1 MGRAA
6 GASLAGGRAGGHYL
20 ATTRARKARHQCCMS
35 HHQGLRIAK
44 SEVGARRPGPG
55 RGPPVAWFVELA
67 VVEQQAKNIMQAEV
81 VSILLADTAT
91 RGTTTKM
98 VKTRPTRQATLSLGW
113 ATRLTPARYS
123 VLSFY

>member
-6 GASLAGGRAGGHYL
+6 GASLARGGAGGHYL

-44 SEVGARRPGPG
+44 SAVGARRPRPG

-67 VVEQQAKNIMQAEV
+67 VLEQQAKNN
-81 VSILLADTAT
+81 T
-91 RGTTTKM
+91 
-98 VKTRPTRQATLSLGW
+98 
-113 ATRLTPARYS
+113 
-123 VLSFY
+123 

>member
-6 GASLAGGRAGGHYL
+6 GASLARGGAGGHYL

-44 SEVGARRPGPG
+44 SAVGARRPRPG

-67 VVEQQAKNIMQAEV
+67 VVEQQAKNNTYAGRGRF
-81 VSILLADTAT
+81 DFT
-91 RGTTTKM
+91 RGHDD
-98 VKTRPTRQATLSLGW
+98 TRDHD
-113 ATRLTPARYS
+113 
-123 VLSFY
+123 